1 MNLQILINYYL
12 TGTFTENKANYLKMP
27 FLNIG
32 SIENS
37 YQLLIDLNCLKRVL
51 AQPFP
56 VLPTSLIETEAQ
68 IKTHVISSHT

>member
-1 MNLQILINYYL
+1 
-12 TGTFTENKANYLKMP
+12 MP
-27 FLNIG
+27 LLNIG

-37 YQLLIDLNCLKRVL
+37 YQLLIDLNWLKRVL
-51 AQPFP
+51 AQPLP